1 MRLVGEPGE
10 ESIVAIG
17 VIFDAAGLT
26 KAQYDQ
32 VRNRVAPGD
41 QPPAGLL
48 YHAGGTTED
57 GGVCVIEVWESQEA
71 LQQVFAEKLGQA
83 LQEANVT
90 TQPKMFQVTT
100 IMQS

>member
-1 MRLVGEPGE
+1 M
-10 ESIVAIG
+10 AIG
-17 VIFDAAGLT
+17 LIFDDAKMT

-71 LQQVFAEKLGQA
+71 LNRFFAEHLGQA
-83 LQEANVT
+83 LQDANVA
-90 TQPKMFQVTT
+90 TQPKTFQVTT

>member
-1 MRLVGEPGE
+1 M
-10 ESIVAIG
+10 AIG
-17 VIFDAAGLT
+17 VLFDAAGMS

-71 LQQVFAEKLGQA
+71 LQRVFEETLGPA
-83 LQEANVT
+83 LQDANVG
-90 TQPKMFQVTT
+90 TQPRMFQGTT
-100 IMQS
+100 IMQSEADRSRH

>member
-1 MRLVGEPGE
+1 M
-10 ESIVAIG
+10 AIG
-17 VIFDAAGLT
+17 LIFDAAGMSE
-26 KAQYDQ
+26 AQYDQ

-48 YHAGGTTED
+48 YHAGGTSED
-57 GGVCVIEVWESQEA
+57 GICVIEVWESQEA
-71 LQQVFAEKLGQA
+71 LQRFFEEQLGQA
-83 LQEANVT
+83 LQDANIT